1 MKISMILAWC
11 TVICVLLTAMKY
23 LARISK
29 NPKCNQLFHK
39 IHIPTGILALI
50 FGLLHGLLAG
60 NIPGGKVFVGTILL
74 TPNWGSLCFLLMLLL
89 LLSYLLRKQL
99 KKAWLPLHRILTI
112 LLLAAVILHLVDV
125 GIHVFDREP
134 SYASAITPI
143 VSVSVTTSPEAA
155 TPTAVETPTATVP
168 VTPTPSADEIFS
180 VSEPEEFPLSNAE
193 PTPTLEPTPEPTPQV
208 EFSGAV
214 LADGVYQGSA
224 EGYKSTITVEVTV
237 EQGQVSAI
245 SVLEQNDTP
254 NFYANAATIPDTVV
268 ETQSL
273 QVDAVT
279 GATYSSAGL
288 LNAIENALSGAV
300 VEGELQVNEAMD
312 NLSAKGGHG
321 KH

>member
-1 MKISMILAWC
+1 MKISMLLAWC
-11 TVICVLLTAMKY
+11 AMICVLLTVVRY

-29 NPKCNQLFHK
+29 NPKCNKLFHR
-39 IHIPTGILALI
+39 IHIPTGIFALV

-60 NIPGGKVFVGTILL
+60 NIPGGRIFVGTILL
-74 TPNWGSLCFLLMLLL
+74 TPNWGSLCFLLILLL
-89 LLSYLLRKQL
+89 LLTYLLRRQL
-99 KKAWLPLHRILTI
+99 KKAWMPLHRILTV
-112 LLLAAVILHLVDV
+112 LLLAAVIVHLADV
-125 GIHVFDREP
+125 GIHIFDRTPASTAAAKPTSVAVTIQPEDTEAPTPEP
-134 SYASAITPI
+134 PA
-143 VSVSVTTSPEAA
+143 
-155 TPTAVETPTATVP
+155 PTATP
-168 VTPTPSADEIFS
+168 KPSPAEIS
-180 VSEPEEFPLSNAE
+180 PEPEASAVSEAE
-193 PTPTLEPTPEPTPQV
+193 PAPTPTPTPEPTPKV

-214 LADGVYQGSA
+214 LADGTYQGSA

-237 EQGQVSAI
+237 NQGQVTEI

-254 NFYANAATIPDTVV
+254 NFYAYAATIPDTVV

-300 VEGELQVNEAMD
+300 VEGELQVNEAID
-312 NLSAKGGHG
+312 NLSAKNSHG